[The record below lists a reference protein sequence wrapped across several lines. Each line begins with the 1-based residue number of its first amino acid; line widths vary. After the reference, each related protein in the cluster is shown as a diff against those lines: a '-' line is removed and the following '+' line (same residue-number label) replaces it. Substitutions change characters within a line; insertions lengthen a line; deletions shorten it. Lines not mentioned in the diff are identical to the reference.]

1 MAAREG
7 RLSGCRLYGVALLA
21 RAGNGGGVATVPE
34 GVSVL
39 RFRDIGA
46 LVEQSPFSHAASVQC
61 TTAQHR
67 GVIERA
73 FRSGTVLPAPC
84 GTLFRG
90 TDHVRRWLEQNY
102 IALNEGI
109 HFVAGRCEARVH
121 VSLRA
126 PEESLEEEMVGEL
139 EAAAAEC
146 FRLLR
151 RDAVAALSL
160 PLHVHSSIMSGA
172 FLIEQARWAEFAE
185 QVRHQT
191 ARRPELLFTKTGP
204 WPPYDFVR
212 MDFGS

>member
-7 RLSGCRLYGVALLA
+7 RLNGCRLFGVALLS
-21 RAGNGGGVATVPE
+21 RGNGGGSA
-34 GVSVL
+34 GVSGVNVL

-46 LVEQSPFSHAASVQC
+46 LVEQAPYSHAASAQC
-61 TTAQHR
+61 DLEGHR
-67 GVIERA
+67 NVIDRA
-73 FRSGTVLPAPC
+73 FLAGTVLPAPC

-90 TDHVRRWLEQNY
+90 TEHVRRWLEQNY

-126 PEESLEEEMVGEL
+126 GEASSSDDDM
-139 EAAAAEC
+139 AAAEVVAAEC

-151 RDAVAALSL
+151 RAAVATVAV
-160 PLHVHSSIMSGA
+160 PPRAHSTILSGA
-172 FLIEQARWAEFAE
+172 FLIQQDRWAEFAE
-185 QVRHQT
+185 QLREQ
-191 ARRPELLFTKTGP
+191 ALRRSELLFAKTGP

>member
-7 RLSGCRLYGVALLA
+7 KLNGCRLFGVALIP
-21 RAGNGGGVATVPE
+21 RGDGVGPT
-34 GVSVL
+34 GVSGVNIL

-46 LVEQSPFSHAASVQC
+46 LVEQAPYTRSASAQC
-61 TTAQHR
+61 DLDAHR
-67 GVIERA
+67 NVIERA
-73 FRSGTVLPAPC
+73 FIVGAVLPAPC
-84 GTLFRG
+84 GTIFRG
-90 TDHVRRWLEQNY
+90 TEHVRRWLEQNY

-126 PEESLEEEMVGEL
+126 EEESLSDDDVGEAEL
-139 EAAAAEC
+139 AAAEC

-151 RDAVAALSL
+151 RGAVAAVSV
-160 PLHVHSSIMSGA
+160 PPHVHSTILSGA
-172 FLIEQARWAEFAE
+172 FLIQQDRWAEFAE
-185 QVRHQT
+185 QVREQ
-191 ARRPELLFTKTGP
+191 ALLRSEFIFAKTGP

>member
-7 RLSGCRLYGVALLA
+7 KLNGCRLYGVALLS
-21 RAGNGGGVATVPE
+21 RASGGDSPRVPAGVNI
-34 GVSVL
+34 L

-46 LVEQSPFSHAASVQC
+46 LVEQATFSHAASVQC
-61 TTAQHR
+61 DLDYHR
-67 GVIERA
+67 GVIERV
-73 FRSGTVLPAPC
+73 FRDGAVLPAPC

-90 TDHVRRWLEQNY
+90 TDHARRWLEQNY

-109 HFVAGRCEARVH
+109 HFVVGRCEARVH

-126 PEESLEEEMVGEL
+126 AKESLSEQEVEEATL
-139 EAAAAEC
+139 AASAC

-151 RDAVAALSL
+151 REAVAAVAL
-160 PLHVHSSIMSGA
+160 PLHVHSTILSGA
-172 FLIEQARWAEFAE
+172 FLMEQAHWAEFAE
-185 QVRHQT
+185 QVRAQ
-191 ARRPELLFTKTGP
+191 ALRRPDLLFAKTGP

>member
-7 RLSGCRLYGVALLA
+7 RLNGCRLFGVALLS
-21 RAGNGGGVATVPE
+21 RGNSSGFTGVP

-46 LVEQSPFSHAASVQC
+46 LVQQATYSRATS
-61 TTAQHR
+61 AQLDLDGHR
-67 GVIERA
+67 KVIDRA
-73 FRSGTVLPAPC
+73 FLAGTVLPAPC

-90 TDHVRRWLEQNY
+90 TEHVRRWLEQNY

-121 VSLRA
+121 ISLRTEA
-126 PEESLEEEMVGEL
+126 MLPAAGTDFGEA

-151 RDAVAALSL
+151 RDAVATVALPPRSRAAL
-160 PLHVHSSIMSGA
+160 LSAA
-172 FLIEQARWAEFAE
+172 FLVQQDRWGEFAE
-185 QVRHQT
+185 QVREQ
-191 ARRPELLFTKTGP
+191 ALRRSEFVLEQTGP

-212 MDFGS
+212 MDFGA

>member
-7 RLSGCRLYGVALLA
+7 KLNGLRLYGVALLA
-21 RAGNGGGVATVPE
+21 RGNGGGSPGVPS
-34 GVSVL
+34 GVGIL

-46 LVEQSPFSHAASVQC
+46 LVEQAPFSHAASVQC
-61 TTAQHR
+61 DAGYHR
-67 GVIERA
+67 GVIERI
-73 FRSGTVLPAPC
+73 FRDCTVLPAPC

-90 TDHVRRWLEQNY
+90 NEHVRRWLEQNY

-109 HFVAGRCEARVH
+109 HFIAGRCEARVH

-126 PEESLEEEMVGEL
+126 AEESLSEDDVAAAEL
-139 EAAAAEC
+139 AAAEC

-151 RDAVAALSL
+151 RDAVAAVSL
-160 PLHVHSSIMSGA
+160 PLRAHSTILSGA
-172 FLIEQARWAEFAE
+172 FLVDQARWGEFAE
-185 QVRHQT
+185 QVRSE
-191 ARRPELLFTKTGP
+191 AVRRSDLHFAKTGP